1 MKLKPFDIFEEV
13 RTPFASLEDAH
24 DYMADLRRRFGV
36 ANVSYWKL
44 GRGGTSGRAGWI
56 STYDEEWMRRY
67 RMSGY
72 FTVDPVFKHAFARM
86 LPLDWDE
93 VNSTTPKAR
102 EICTGAERFGII
114 PRGMSFPIVDPD
126 GARALFSIN
135 VDMDEKDWKGM
146 RGELA
151 QLFHLIA
158 HYFHLRIGDTF
169 QTGMTDND
177 GLELSMR
184 EKQVLLLAA
193 EGKTA
198 GETAKELK
206 LSESAVRLY
215 TSNALQKLGATNKT
229 QAVAI
234 AFRKGLLD

>member
-1 MKLKPFDIFEEV
+1 
-13 RTPFASLEDAH
+13 
-24 DYMADLRRRFGV
+24 
-36 ANVSYWKL
+36 
-44 GRGGTSGRAGWI
+44 
-56 STYDEEWMRRY
+56 
-67 RMSGY
+67 
-72 FTVDPVFKHAFARM
+72 
-86 LPLDWDE
+86 
-93 VNSTTPKAR
+93 
-102 EICTGAERFGII
+102 
-114 PRGMSFPIVDPD
+114 
-126 GARALFSIN
+126 
-135 VDMDEKDWKGM
+135 
-146 RGELA
+146 
-151 QLFHLIA
+151 
-158 HYFHLRIGDTF
+158 
-169 QTGMTDND
+169 MTDDD